1 MMKTKIAITGGGTG
15 GHVFPAL
22 AIAEELKNRGYEI
35 LYVGSDRGMEARL
48 APQKGVRFVPIKT
61 GPVKNQKF
69 SRLVKTFFQLIGA
82 VIWAWRLLRREKVAA
97 VVGVGG
103 YISVPV
109 CVAGFL
115 LRKPVFL
122 QEQNVSVGIA
132 NRFLGRMSKRVF
144 LGFDQAKRYFSPA
157 KSVTTGNP
165 IRKEFFASS
174 DKIYDPNGKTLVI
187 LGGSQ
192 GARAINQVISQ
203 NLQRLPQDWHIIHQT
218 GVTDYESV
226 KAAYEMKYPGRAEVS
241 AFIEDMVGTMA
252 KATFVVSRSGAITVS
267 ELVQMGKPCLLVP
280 FPRQGQNDQTDN
292 ARWLEDAGGA
302 VMVEQGEGFSERF
315 WAAWGRTV
323 SPAKL
328 TSMAQGVSALR
339 RPPAIATIC
348 DRIEADLRS

>member
-1 MMKTKIAITGGGTG
+1 MKPKIAITGGGTG

-35 LYVGSDRGMEARL
+35 LYVGSDRGLEARL
-48 APQKGVRFVPIKT
+48 APQKGVRFLPIKT
-61 GPVKNQKF
+61 GPVKNQKIT
-69 SRLVKTFFQLIGA
+69 RLIKTFFQLVRAIFWA
-82 VIWAWRLLRREKVAA
+82 VRLLRREKVVA

-115 LRKPVFL
+115 LRRPVFL

-132 NRFLGRMSKRVF
+132 NRFLGRMSRRVF
-144 LGFDQAKRYFSPA
+144 LGFAEAKRYFKESKCVP
-157 KSVTTGNP
+157 TGNP
-165 IRKEFFASS
+165 IRKEFFETNPGP
-174 DKIYDPNGKTLVI
+174 YNPEGKTLVV

-192 GARAINQVISQ
+192 GARSINTVIAQ
-203 NLQRLPQDWHIIHQT
+203 NLERLPQDWHIIHQT
-218 GVTDYESV
+218 GVSDYESV
-226 KAAYEMKYPGRAEVS
+226 KAAYAMKYPGKAEVS
-241 AFIEDMVGTMA
+241 PFIEDMVGTMA

-267 ELVQMGKPCLLVP
+267 ELVQMGKPSLLVP

-292 ARWLEDAGGA
+292 ARWLEGAGGA
-302 VMVEQGEGFSERF
+302 VTVEQGEGFTERF

-323 SPAKL
+323 QPKKL
-328 TSMAQGVSALR
+328 ASMAEGVSALR

-348 DRIEADLRS
+348 DRIEEELRA